1 MSTFKKRPKKR
12 VKGLTSFGQTCLIN
26 GHVTVLLCHYT
37 THIRRAFPY
46 LLCYSFLL
54 FYFIVFGLEPPFIR
68 KRHVY
73 YYVHKVQRFTQ
84 AHSPRQ
90 GNDVRVGF
98 FSFLK
103 CSGTLT

>member
-26 GHVTVLLCHYT
+26 GHVTVLLCHNT

-73 YYVHKVQRFTQ
+73 YYFHN
-84 AHSPRQ
+84 
-90 GNDVRVGF
+90 GVRVKFRG
-98 FSFLK
+98 SRKPTHHDKVTILYMK
-103 CSGTLT
+103 